1 MEVMKKMMRH
11 HKTLSF
17 FYFTSSSSAALFTLH
32 LLLFCLICSVTHSS
46 FASSN
51 ETDRLAL
58 LEFKHRI
65 SDDPNG
71 VFLNSWNDSVH
82 HCGWQGV
89 SCGHRHPRVVGLEL
103 PEMGLVGTISPHIGN
118 LTFLRDLDLR
128 MNMLQGEIPGEIG
141 GLFRLRLLSLSMN
154 ALTGEV
160 AKLNLT
166 GCVHLRDSIL
176 LKMASRGTSLPLI

>member
-17 FYFTSSSSAALFTLH
+17 FYFSSSSSSAAPFTLH
-32 LLLFCLICSVTHSS
+32 LLLVFCLICSVTLIPTSS

-65 SDDPNG
+65 SSDDPNG
-71 VFLNSWNDSVH
+71 VEVLNSWNASVH

-89 SCGHRHPRVVGLEL
+89 TCGHRHRRVVGLEL
-103 PEMGLVGTISPHIGN
+103 PEMGLVGTISPRIGN
-118 LTFLRDLDLR
+118 LTFLRLL
-128 MNMLQGEIPGEIG
+128 
-141 GLFRLRLLSLSMN
+141 GLSGNNLYGQIQERL
-154 ALTGEV
+154 V
-160 AKLNLT
+160 V
-166 GCVHLRDSIL
+166 CFD
-176 LKMASRGTSLPLI
+176 